1 MSTLMPRV
9 DNGLEMK
16 LWAFSISTAQ
26 NDLAPE
32 LDVSAQ
38 LATIF
43 LPVNVVPFPGPEILL
58 ATLMHALRVEK
69 PSPWPLLSSIF
80 DNSWAKHLL

>member
-1 MSTLMPRV
+1 MPRV

-16 LWAFSISTAQ
+16 LWAFSISSPARI
-26 NDLAPE
+26 DFVPE
-32 LDVSAQ
+32 LDISAR
-38 LATIF
+38 LATIL